1 MSGAQPQQGH
11 MFGVEFTFLSLLFPF
26 FFFLNFKFVLFLK
39 KNVSSV
45 PSHVGTRQR
54 LGGGPWPKGGAPAGT
69 PPGPCRVSLAKA
81 TVSLDNQRSSQDRN
95 AGKPPS
101 ESHMTGEILP
111 LT

>member
-54 LGGGPWPKGGAPAGT
+54 LGGGGLGPREGLPQEPLRVLAGC
-69 PPGPCRVSLAKA
+69 P
-81 TVSLDNQRSSQDRN
+81 
-95 AGKPPS
+95 
-101 ESHMTGEILP
+101 LP
-111 LT
+111 RLL